1 MKLFSFSL
9 RIWNWLDRSLI
20 LCQVNSKVVVF
31 ISIVYTHGF
40 LHLFP
45 ATILPSYFHLQLSY
59 LQTFSS
65 IIFPFPYIV
74 YSTLFHRLDRFSG
87 SSFPMSSLPA
97 SDYSILS
104 SVHQSSRLV
113 LPYPLSFP
121 FLPPEPPSFL
131 TARVIPPPPHKN
143 VTRSHSPLCCITLAR
158 GHRETAK
165 TCADIVGYFNSVCP
179 QCNSIRKMTSRSAF
193 LMCRTRT
200 GGHSSKYWPSERLL
214 DLGDSLAPTT
224 HRILSVLILKYVLR
238 NFWNSINQHC
248 KIPKSKIQKFQCFKN
263 SY

>member
-1 MKLFSFSL
+1 MYTLTGFYICFPLQYSPLISIYNFHICKLSLPSFSHFHTSY
-9 RIWNWLDRSLI
+9 IPHFST
-20 LCQVNSKVVVF
+20 V
-31 ISIVYTHGF
+31 SIV
-40 LHLFP
+40 FP
-45 ATILPSYFHLQLSY
+45 APPFRCPHFRLPIIPFCLPSINPPVWYFLIPCHFLSY
-59 LQTFSS
+59 HQS
-65 IIFPFPYIV
+65 
-74 YSTLFHRLDRFSG
+74 H
-87 SSFPMSSLPA
+87 LPA
-97 SDYSILS
+97 
-104 SVHQSSRLV
+104 
-113 LPYPLSFP
+113 
-121 FLPPEPPSFL
+121 LPPELS
-131 TARVIPPPPHKN
+131 PPPPHKN
-143 VTRSHSPLCCITLAR
+143 VTRSHSPLCCIALAR